1 MTEPTAIPG
10 LDELQA
16 LVDQSRAIVFF
27 GGAGVST
34 ESGVPD
40 FRSQDGLYHQTWR
53 WPPETI
59 LSHTFFVH
67 HTADF
72 YEFYREKL
80 LAPNRG
86 PNPAHRA
93 LARLEEMGKLTA
105 VITQHGQTVRRIDL
119 PVPDKELTVP
129 LDDGTY
135 HLTVRICGGSV
146 SVSES
151 DCPGQDCVRTGSI
164 SRAGQ
169 SIVCLPA
176 QVVISLE
183 SAASE
188 VDVVLG

>member
-1 MTEPTAIPG
+1 MTSNSSQPSLRPKP
-10 LDELQA
+10 LDA
-16 LVDQSRAIVFF
+16 LV
-27 GGAGVST
+27 
-34 ESGVPD
+34 
-40 FRSQDGLYHQTWR
+40 
-53 WPPETI
+53 
-59 LSHTFFVH
+59 
-67 HTADF
+67 
-72 YEFYREKL
+72 
-80 LAPNRG
+80 LA
-86 PNPAHRA
+86 AVIA
-93 LARLEEMGKLTA
+93 LAVAALLFYGPKTGSGRLTA